1 MRSDSNGHASPAASA
16 VGDSRRRYSIGDF
29 VLDTARRELTGPALE
44 QPFRLAPKTQ
54 QVLLALIERPGDVLT
69 RDELLQKVWAGT
81 LPTDYVL
88 GQAITQLRKAF
99 GDARGRTPYIETISK
114 SGYRLC
120 VNVVPLDAAAPRAP
134 DTKEAQAGAGAPM
147 PTEPRARR
155 VRWRWL
161 VAVAGLAALLL
172 GYRAWRTGNSDGM
185 SPPALAAERITAQ
198 IGDEVDPALSP
209 DAAFVAYAM
218 RADPGQGMAIHLQAA
233 AATTPNLLS
242 KPPAGHHD
250 RSPRWSPD
258 GRKLLFVRIGPTG
271 CRLMQVPASGG
282 PGAVLGDCTGA
293 ERAGFDWALD
303 GFAVIAG
310 GMQAGQGNG
319 LRLLD
324 TRSGGWRA
332 LEYARPA
339 GTLDFNP
346 RVSPDGKWIGF
357 QRGMSEASLW
367 RVPIVGGE
375 AQQMV
380 RPLGNIQSWT
390 WWPDGAS
397 VVVSYFGAQAGVVRV
412 RLRDGHR
419 MELPLADVIDVDAAR
434 SGDRLVFSSQ
444 PGRLGMSRHRM
455 TARGPSGDPVAVFPS
470 SGSDM
475 QASPSPDGARLAFYS
490 DRTRTVRL
498 WLADLDEPRS
508 LRMVEGLE
516 PLTRHP
522 PAWSADG
529 LSVWVLGKSPTRD
542 GAAATSV
549 IHRVDVAS
557 GRSHAVDLAGATPVQ
572 VATLGSGALLVVAD
586 PGDGRLELQQ
596 LDVTANPYRILRR
609 KPLVGDFR
617 LDPQGRNVYYA
628 STDRPGIRRMNLRFV
643 DEMVVDPAVPAR
655 YWDRRWL
662 VTPAGVQGVVRTAAC
677 VSQWSAPSRQPA
689 VEPRCLDD
697 VLAAGAIVQ
706 GVPTS
711 DRAGDWLYLTH
722 ALPTT
727 GIDIGMAVLPE

>member
-1 MRSDSNGHASPAASA
+1 MHRDPDRHASSAASA
-16 VGDSRRRYSIGDF
+16 VAGFPRRYSIGDF

-44 QPFRLAPKTQ
+44 QPFRLAPKAQ
-54 QVLLALIERPGDVLT
+54 QVLLALIERAGDVLT

-99 GDARGRTPYIETISK
+99 GDARGRTSYIETISK

-120 VNVVPLDAAAPRAP
+120 VEAIPLDDVAPRGAAIGEARADAP
-134 DTKEAQAGAGAPM
+134 TPA
-147 PTEPRARR
+147 EPSARR
-155 VRWRWL
+155 VHWRWL
-161 VAVAGLAALLL
+161 VAVAAVAVLWL

-198 IGDEVDPALSP
+198 LGDEVDPALSP
-209 DAAFVAYAM
+209 DGAFVAYAM
-218 RADPGQGMAIHLQAA
+218 RADLGQGMAIHLQAA
-233 AATTPNLLS
+233 AATAPTRLS
-242 KPPAGHHD
+242 NPPTGHHD

-258 GRKLLFVRIGPTG
+258 GRKLLFVRIGPVG
-271 CRLMQVPASGG
+271 CRLLQVPASGG
-282 PGAVLGDCTGA
+282 PSAVLGDCTGA
-293 ERAGFDWALD
+293 ERAGFDWAPD
-303 GFAVIAG
+303 GAAVIG
-310 GMQAGQGNG
+310 GGLQIGNPGG
-319 LRLLD
+319 LRMLD
-324 TRSGGWRA
+324 TRSGRWRSLA
-332 LEYARPA
+332 YRPP
-339 GTLDFNP
+339 GGILDFNP

-357 QRGMSEASLW
+357 QRGVSESSLW
-367 RVPIVGGE
+367 RLPIAGGE
-375 AQQMV
+375 AEQLV
-380 RPLGNIQSWT
+380 RPIGNIQSWT
-390 WWPDGAS
+390 WWRDGGS
-397 VVVSYFGAQAGVVRV
+397 VVVSYLAAQAGVARV
-412 RLRDGHR
+412 RLRDGHLV
-419 MELPLADVIDVDAAR
+419 ELPLADVIDVDAAR

-444 PGRLGMSRHRM
+444 FGRLGMSRHRL

-475 QASPSPDGARLAFYS
+475 QASPSPDGGRLAFYS

-498 WLADLDEPRS
+498 WLADRDAPRS

-529 LSVWVLGKSPTRD
+529 RSVWVLGKAEPARA
-542 GAAATSV
+542 GAAAANL
-549 IHRVDVAS
+549 IHKVDVAS
-557 GRSHAVDLAGATPVQ
+557 GRSHPIALTGAMPVQ
-572 VATLGSGALLVVAD
+572 VVPLGPAALLVVAD

-596 LDVTANPYRILRR
+596 LDVAAVPHRILRR
-609 KPLVGDFR
+609 KQLVGDVR
-617 LDPQGRNVYYA
+617 LDPQGRHVYYA
-628 STDRPGIRRMNLRFV
+628 STDRPGIRRMDLRFANEV
-643 DEMVVDPAVPAR
+643 VVDPAVPAR
-655 YWDRRWL
+655 YWNRRWL

-677 VSQWSAPSRQPA
+677 VGQWSAPGSQPA

-706 GVPTS
+706 GVPTT

-727 GIDIGMAVLPE
+727 GIDIGMAVLPD